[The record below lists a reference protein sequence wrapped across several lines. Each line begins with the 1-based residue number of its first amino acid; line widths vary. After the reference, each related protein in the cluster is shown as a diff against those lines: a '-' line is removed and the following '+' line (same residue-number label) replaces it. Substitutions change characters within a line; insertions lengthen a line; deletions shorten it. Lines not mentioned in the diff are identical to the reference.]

1 MAPQEEELLPHLVFD
16 ISVDDG
22 ISFVVFM
29 DHIKGFP
36 VPSSDVSSLSVL
48 YVVGED
54 SSHFLEFCLKVN
66 QVFRGGVDLTESKL
80 LRAGEICI

>member
-1 MAPQEEELLPHLVFD
+1 MAPQEVELLSHLMFD

-36 VPSSDVSSLSVL
+36 VPSSNVGSLSIL
-48 YVVGED
+48 NVVGEN
-54 SSHFLEFCLKVN
+54 SPHFLEFCLKVN
-66 QVFRGGVDLTESKL
+66 QMFRGGVDLTESKL